1 MPGRAGAPPGRWHHD
16 DGQLAAVRAGA
27 GPQVAVYRV
36 PRTVVVVGSGGDPA
50 REVHLGRCSAD
61 GVAVLRRRGGGCAV
75 VLDPGN
81 VIVSIALPVAGLG
94 GIHRHFRWISAWIAA
109 ELGDLG
115 IRGVRREGVSDL
127 AIDGR
132 KFGGSCI
139 HRSKD
144 LLHYG
149 LTLLVDGD
157 VARIERYLPHPPR
170 EPAYRRGRP
179 HRAFVRPLAEHPGGW
194 DARRLERALRA
205 RLTPDRLFRFPV
217 PPAGPMPPYV

>member
-1 MPGRAGAPPGRWHHD
+1 MAGRAGPLLGRWHHD
-16 DGQLAAVRAGA
+16 DEQLAAVRDGA
-27 GPQVAVYRV
+27 GPQVAVYRI
-36 PRTVVVVGSGGDPA
+36 PETVVVVGSGSDPA
-50 REVHLGRCSAD
+50 REVHLAQCSAD
-61 GVAVLRRRGGGCAV
+61 RVAVLRRRGGGCAV

-81 VIVSIALPVAGLG
+81 VIVSIALPVEGLG
-94 GIHRHFRWISAWIAA
+94 GIHHHFRWISAWIAA
-109 ELGDLG
+109 ELEGLG
-115 IRGVRREGVSDL
+115 IAGVRREGVSDL

-157 VARIERYLPHPPR
+157 VSRIERYLPHPPR

-194 DARRLERALRA
+194 DAVRLERALRG
-205 RLTPDRLFRFPV
+205 RLTPGRLAAFPR
-217 PPAGPMPPYV
+217 PMPPRGKQEL